1 MRRIAVVLFNLG
13 GPDAPEAV
21 GPFLFNLFNDPAIIG
36 LPGFLRY
43 PLAQLVARRRVPTAT
58 AIYAHLGG
66 GSPLLANT
74 EAQAAALQAALADVG
89 EARVFCCMR
98 YWHPMSDAVAAAVK
112 AFDPA
117 DIVLLPL
124 YPQFS
129 STTTASSSKAWHAA
143 AARIGLRKPTRLVCC
158 YPTEPGFISAAAD
171 LVRDGLAQAQRA
183 GGKVPRLLFSAHGLP
198 MKIVRKG
205 DPYVGQVE
213 RSARAVAARLSLPKG
228 MWRVCFQSRVGPVE
242 WVKPYTD
249 AEITAAGR
257 EGVPVVLFPIS
268 FVSEHSETLVELD
281 IEYRRLGEESGV
293 PAYVRVATVGTSPAF
308 IDGLA
313 RLVRAAL
320 GDPAPL
326 RSEAGRRICAPAE
339 ACCPLPAA

>member
-1 MRRIAVVLFNLG
+1 MSRIAVVLFNLG
-13 GPDAPEAV
+13 GPDRPEAV

-36 LPGFLRY
+36 MPSFLRY
-43 PLAQLVARRRVPTAT
+43 PLAQFVARRRAPTAT

-74 EAQAAALQAALADVG
+74 EAQAAALQTALADLG
-89 EARVFCCMR
+89 EVRVFCCMR
-98 YWHPMSDAVAAAVK
+98 YWHPMSDEVAAAVK

-129 STTTASSSKAWHAA
+129 STTTASSTKAWHTA
-143 AARIGLRKPTRLVCC
+143 AARIGLSKPTRLVCC
-158 YPTEPGFISAAAD
+158 YPEEPGFIAAAAE
-171 LVRDGLAQAQRA
+171 LVRDGLVQVRRA
-183 GGKVPRLLFSAHGLP
+183 GGKAPRLLFSAHGLP

-205 DPYVGQVE
+205 DPYVAQVE
-213 RSARAVAARLSLPKG
+213 RSARAVAARLSLPEG
-228 MWRVCFQSRVGPVE
+228 TWRVCFQSRVGPVE
-242 WVKPYTD
+242 WAKPYTD
-249 AEITAAGR
+249 AEIAAAGR
-257 EGVPVVLFPIS
+257 AGVPIVLFPIS

-293 PAYVRVATVGTSPAF
+293 PVYVRVATVGASAAF

-320 GDPAPL
+320 TDAAPI
-326 RSEAGRRICAPAE
+326 RSEAGRRICAAAE
-339 ACCPLPAA
+339 TCCPLPAA